1 MVVRLN
7 PCCSDEMLTKA
18 EFTTAFGLLLDGI
31 CAVPPSA
38 LEAGHNMLDR
48 EEMQVAVQDQKAF
61 TKKMEV

>member
-1 MVVRLN
+1 
-7 PCCSDEMLTKA
+7 MLTKA

>member
-1 MVVRLN
+1 MVVTLN
-7 PCCSDEMLTKA
+7 LCCSDGMLTKP

-48 EEMQVAVQDQKAF
+48 QEMQMAVQDQEAF